1 MADFKAIETQEEL
14 DRIVTERL
22 KREQEKYSDYEALK
36 TRNSELET
44 EVGTLKESVSKFS
57 GVDEQIRVLTSENAR
72 LKLSGMKTRIALGQG
87 LPIEFAERLSGE
99 DEASLK
105 ADAE

>member
-44 EVGTLKESVSKFS
+44 EVGIQWSRRT
-57 GVDEQIRVLTSENAR
+57 N
-72 LKLSGMKTRIALGQG
+72 QG
-87 LPIEFAERLSGE
+87 AHQ
-99 DEASLK
+99 
-105 ADAE
+105 